1 MKKGFALF
9 SVLLAGIIISSYL
22 VSAAEISEQLT
33 NVIDGAVQ
41 VIEPVARYLLGETPS
56 GEWLFA
62 KVLFLLIIL
71 AVVWTALNNIE
82 FFSENTWVLVV
93 VSLGASILAT
103 RWLTEGIVQTI
114 LLPYTAMGIAVS
126 AAIPFVVYF
135 ILVNWG
141 FKNQPSI
148 VRKIAWIFFAVIFIG
163 LWIVRGTQIPGVSA
177 WIYPVTAIAALIM
190 AGMDGTI
197 HRFFVQVTIEKS
209 GKTSKDEAIVEIKR
223 KLNEL
228 PGDYTAGIITSAEL
242 KKREKEYKKQLAT
255 LYK

>member
-9 SVLLAGIIISSYL
+9 SVLLVGIIISSYL
-22 VSAAEISEQLT
+22 VSAADIATQVT
-33 NVIDGAVQ
+33 NIIDGAVQ

-114 LLPYTAMGIAVS
+114 LLPYTAVGIAIS
-126 AAIPFVVYF
+126 AGIPFVVYF
-135 ILVNWG
+135 ILVNVG
-141 FKNQPSI
+141 LD
-148 VRKIAWIFFAVIFIG
+148 RKST
-163 LWIVRGTQIPGVSA
+163 R
-177 WIYPVTAIAALIM
+177 
-190 AGMDGTI
+190 
-197 HRFFVQVTIEKS
+197 
-209 GKTSKDEAIVEIKR
+209 
-223 KLNEL
+223 LN
-228 PGDYTAGIITSAEL
+228 SSH
-242 KKREKEYKKQLAT
+242 
-255 LYK
+255 

>member
-9 SVLLAGIIISSYL
+9 SVLLVGIIISSYL
-22 VSAAEISEQLT
+22 VSAADIATQVT
-33 NVIDGAVQ
+33 NIIDGAVQ
-41 VIEPVARYLLGETPS
+41 VIEPVERYLLGETPS

-71 AVVWTALNNIE
+71 AVVWTALNNIN
-82 FFSENTWVLVV
+82 FFSENTLVLVV

-197 HRFFVQVTIEKS
+197 HRFFVKVAAEKV
-209 GKTSKDEAIVEIKR
+209 GKITADDAII
-223 KLNEL
+223 
-228 PGDYTAGIITSAEL
+228 
-242 KKREKEYKKQLAT
+242 EYKKKLT
-255 LYK
+255 E